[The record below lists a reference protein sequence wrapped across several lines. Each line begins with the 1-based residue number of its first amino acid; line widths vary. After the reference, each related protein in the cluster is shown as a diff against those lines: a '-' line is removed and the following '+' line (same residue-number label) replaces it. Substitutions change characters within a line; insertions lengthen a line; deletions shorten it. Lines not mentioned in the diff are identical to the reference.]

1 MLDFKGKVVL
11 VTGSGRGIGKV
22 IALSFAK
29 LGAKLALCDV
39 NEETLKETVSE
50 IESIGSEAVYSL
62 ANVVSGKEVEE
73 MVDKVIDKWGQVDVL
88 INNAG
93 ITRDGLLLRMKEED
107 WDAVLSVNL
116 KGTFNVTKSAL
127 KYMMKKRSGRIV
139 NIASVIGVMGNAGQ
153 ANYAAS
159 KGGVI
164 AFTKSVAKESASRG
178 ITANAIAPGFIKTK
192 MTEVLSDDV
201 KEKLT
206 QLIPLKRLGEP
217 RDVANACVFLA
228 SDMAS
233 YITGQVILVDGGMIM

>member
-201 KEKLT
+201 KEELT

>member
-39 NEETLKETVSE
+39 NEETLKETVYE

>member
-29 LGAKLALCDV
+29 LGAKLVLCDV

-116 KGTFNVTKSAL
+116 KGTFNVTRSVL

-139 NIASVIGVMGNAGQ
+139 NIASVIGVMGNVGQ